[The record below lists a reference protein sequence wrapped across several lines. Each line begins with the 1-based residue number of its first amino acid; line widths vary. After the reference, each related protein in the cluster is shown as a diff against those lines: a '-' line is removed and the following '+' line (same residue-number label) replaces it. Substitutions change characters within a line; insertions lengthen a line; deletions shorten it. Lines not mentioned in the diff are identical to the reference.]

1 MPPRARVSPGRLAY
15 LHGIGP
21 AQRCGTNRILRIESK
36 QVSYLILREVAAVD
50 GIGGPIGKV
59 GERGASRDRLPRL
72 LGASGGMADA
82 LASGASVL
90 RDVGVQVPLRP
101 QNRAEASHRSRVTRL
116 DCAGP
121 RDPVELP
128 SGHRAAMRRI
138 WSRAR

>member
-1 MPPRARVSPGRLAY
+1 MAY
-15 LHGIGP
+15 LHGIGR
-21 AQRCGTNRILRIESK
+21 ALRSGTNRILRIESK

-101 QNRAEASHRSRVTRL
+101 QIRLRRVI
-116 DCAGP
+116 DYG
-121 RDPVELP
+121 
-128 SGHRAAMRRI
+128 
-138 WSRAR
+138 